1 MPAVS
6 RDSASTRLSTPNGES
21 FIRIGPTV
29 LLLLL
34 RIGVPC
40 SSLLPRGGCAPQK
53 PESPSSSSSTS
64 VVPKKVKISAEEL
77 ERLRLGRHWH
87 GRLGTHL
94 GDAVRSFARAT
105 RLSV

>member
-6 RDSASTRLSTPNGES
+6 RDSASTRLSTPNGDS

-53 PESPSSSSSTS
+53 PESPSSSSSSSSASS
-64 VVPKKVKISAEEL
+64 VVIAGDDDVVGDHDGDDDSCRGAAVK
-77 ERLRLGRHWH
+77 
-87 GRLGTHL
+87 
-94 GDAVRSFARAT
+94 
-105 RLSV
+105 